1 MRNAGISTNAAS
13 VLVVSVE
20 AKTMG
25 QLREALGTEAALPA
39 HATPYAEALAAWRKT
54 RPQMVIVGF
63 DADFDEAIRVGTALN
78 QEGRMVM
85 VAVASKADNNRL
97 RAAMR
102 AGFREFVVLPDDA
115 ELLRQA
121 LHEATFREDG
131 DDGGEVIAFWGS
143 KGGVGTTLLAVNLA
157 GELSPVHRVCLLDFD
172 FSMGDAAAFLDMMPQ
187 QNINDLLRNL
197 HKIDERMLSGHVA
210 VHPSKIHVL
219 AQPVE
224 LASREE
230 INSETVM
237 RLVTAVAR
245 SYQYCVVDCGNSIDE
260 AAMTAVTV
268 ADHIMLIATHD
279 VPGVKNTWR
288 RLQLI
293 ESMGIEK
300 ERVHV
305 VLNRYDR
312 KHPTL
317 TMSVLE
323 ENLRRKV
330 DVTIVEDRLALKAVN
345 DGKLLRDLDKRAQI
359 TRDVE
364 GMVGLITDGEVSVEQ
379 KPAGLMGWL
388 FRS

>member
-1 MRNAGISTNAAS
+1 MRSAGISTSAAS
-13 VLVVSVE
+13 VMVVSVD
-20 AKTMG
+20 AKALG
-25 QLREALGTEAALPA
+25 QIREALGAEAVLPTA
-39 HATPYAEALAAWRKT
+39 ATPYAEALAHWRKSK
-54 RPQMVIVGF
+54 PQMVIVGF
-63 DADFDEAIRVGTALN
+63 DADSDEAIRVGTAIA
-78 QEGRMVM
+78 QEGRGVM
-85 VAVASKADNNRL
+85 VAIAAKTDNNRL

-102 AGFREFVVLPDDA
+102 AGYREFVVLPDDA

-143 KGGVGTTLLAVNLA
+143 KGGVGSTLLAVNLA
-157 GELSPVHRVCLLDFD
+157 GELSPVHRVCLVDFD
-172 FSMGDAAAFLDMMPQ
+172 FAMGDAAAFLDLMPQ
-187 QNINDLLRNL
+187 QNLNDLLRNL

-210 VHPSKIHVL
+210 VHPSKIHIL

-224 LASREE
+224 LNNREE
-230 INSETVM
+230 VTGDTVM
-237 RLVTAVAR
+237 RLLTAVAK
-245 SYQYCVVDCGNSIDE
+245 SYQYCVVDCGNSLDD

-268 ADHIMLIATHD
+268 ADHIMLVATHD

-293 ESMGIEK
+293 ESMGIER

-305 VLNRYDR
+305 VLNRFDR

-317 TMSVLE
+317 STSVLE
-323 ENLRRKV
+323 EHLRRKV

-345 DGKLLRDLDKRAQI
+345 EGKLLRDLDKRAQI
-359 TRDVE
+359 VHDVE
-364 GMVGLITDGEVSVEQ
+364 NMVGLVTGVESSVEQ